1 MDGRTPSICRE
12 IRHCLTKP
20 HEPYAIGPDERD
32 QWLWCMDRALER
44 IGASEEVK
52 QMLEQPMRR
61 IAMAVQNRDRSPAKR
76 LAEDKNL
83 IAVG

>member
-1 MDGRTPSICRE
+1 
-12 IRHCLTKP
+12 
-20 HEPYAIGPDERD
+20 
-32 QWLWCMDRALER
+32 MDRALER